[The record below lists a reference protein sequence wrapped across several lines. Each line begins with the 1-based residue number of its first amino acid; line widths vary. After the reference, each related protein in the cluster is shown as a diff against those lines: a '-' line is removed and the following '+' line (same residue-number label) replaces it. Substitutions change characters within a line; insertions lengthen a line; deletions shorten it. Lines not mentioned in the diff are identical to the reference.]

1 MSNIQINNENY
12 GVIDSTLISHEDT
25 TLNNEMKFV
34 EDLITAIPNAVIL
47 TQEEYNALGSSVN
60 NDNVVYYIVDADA
73 NGEAIRLAYSN
84 RTTGIAATNTQA
96 ALDTCY
102 SHLNQGKEKIVETL
116 TKLGVSANTD
126 ESFQKLAEK
135 TSDMLAA
142 QEELGRVMGTDAGI
156 ADCRVGTAIASEV
169 LEGTTF
175 TNSAA
180 ADIPG
185 TMKNNGAVSST
196 LKPGPSES
204 TYTIPQG
211 YHNGQGTVSIAAEQA
226 KASSMTL
233 TINQRCYYKGD
244 SDSNA
249 FMNVQGYNKLSRTVN
264 STNRVKGVELTG
276 FKADGSSV
284 TISTSTGNLS
294 NIDISPYVYIY
305 QYFDAQENKS
315 QPYFCSTFTI
325 SV

>member
-34 EDLITAIPNAVIL
+34 EDLISAIPNAVIL

-135 TSDMLAA
+135 TSDMLVA

-211 YHNGQGTVSIAAEQA
+211 YHNGQGTVSITAEQA

-233 TINQRCYYKGD
+233 TINQGCYYDGD
-244 SDSNA
+244 SSSYA
-249 FMNVQGYNKLSRTVN
+249 AINVQGYNKLSRTRTGSNNVN
-264 STNRVKGVELTG
+264 YVWLLAYDASGTET
-276 FKADGSSV
+276 
-284 TISTSTGNLS
+284 TIHSSTS
-294 NIDISPYVYIY
+294 DISNLDISKYVYL
-305 QYFDAQENKS
+305 QQKFRAKEPSSK
-315 QPYFCSTFTI
+315 PYFSSTITI